1 MSPQPLEVE
10 GPAGEESEGSCW
22 IIVGFAAVRLPGTE
36 SAGGTV
42 GFVKAQTEGGRVLK

>member
-22 IIVGFAAVRLPGTE
+22 IIVGFAAVRLPG
-36 SAGGTV
+36 
-42 GFVKAQTEGGRVLK
+42 QRVLEGRWVLSKPRRRVDVF